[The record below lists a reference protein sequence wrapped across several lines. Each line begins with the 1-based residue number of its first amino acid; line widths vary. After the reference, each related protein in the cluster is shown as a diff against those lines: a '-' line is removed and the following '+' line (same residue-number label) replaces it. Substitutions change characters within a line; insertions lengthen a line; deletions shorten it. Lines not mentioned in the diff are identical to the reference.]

1 MEPSSPSRLSR
12 KLLLQSCL
20 AVQRFIIQLPGFF
33 LHSTRP
39 VDCYLAILLL
49 AGIAVRRWEAEDIEG
64 AKLQTSL
71 CCYCHTDLISDCV
84 KKEVEMCALSEDEG
98 YFNILQLIP
107 SQSRM
112 KILAIDDAQIRKE
125 VKLRTQP
132 VKKSSVHPE

>member
-33 LHSTRP
+33 LHSTLP

-49 AGIAVRRWEAEDIEG
+49 AGIAVRRWEAEEIEG

-71 CCYCHTDLISDCV
+71 CCYCHTDLISDCA
-84 KKEVEMCALSEDEG
+84 KKEVEMCVKIEA
-98 YFNILQLIP
+98 ILI
-107 SQSRM
+107 SY
-112 KILAIDDAQIRKE
+112 
-125 VKLRTQP
+125 T
-132 VKKSSVHPE
+132 SSHHSLE